1 MHFAASRINSIQ
13 TTLLLSAFIFLNLR
27 NCTGQRI
34 ALAAFIQSH
43 SAGSFYLLL
52 GKSSEDFFLPF
63 YFARKR
69 IGKGKASCIKWQRR
83 DFFNSRH
90 SSTHENSHAIK
101 TQWGLLLPSAI
112 LNSRTFVFIFIVEIK
127 YKRFSRGTARLH
139 ELQAS
144 PDLLRRDRLKLRLR
158 NHFPGLYETSI
169 ICTPSI
175 RCRTREICR
184 TKWPGGESLEP
195 AHD

>member
-1 MHFAASRINSIQ
+1 MFAAGKVLGGF
-13 TTLLLSAFIFLNLR
+13 LLLFILCLQR
-27 NCTGQRI
+27 N
-34 ALAAFIQSH
+34 
-43 SAGSFYLLL
+43 
-52 GKSSEDFFLPF
+52 
-63 YFARKR
+63 
-69 IGKGKASCIKWQRR
+69 WQRESKLHKMAAVAMFKIR
-83 DFFNSRH
+83 DFPHREIAMRF
-90 SSTHENSHAIK
+90 K
-101 TQWGLLLPSAI
+101 TQWGLLLCSAI
-112 LNSRTFVFIFIVEIK
+112 LINPRTFVFIFIVEIK

-158 NHFPGLYETSI
+158 NHFPGLYATSI